1 MFFGSPVG
9 NGFIEGGYA
18 SPVILHTG
26 GFEKLASATATIK
39 RVERVRVTFFVF
51 APYHTNL

>member
-26 GFEKLASATATIK
+26 GFEKLASATATTLTRRK
-39 RVERVRVTFFVF
+39 AKEGK
-51 APYHTNL
+51 